1 MTATSSAH
9 VSQIRARPQRK
20 PAITGLTI
28 VFPHDYT
35 RVAEQKPI
43 EGANFAFESARKL
56 VQSWCL
62 PLAEMLRRASP
73 IADASDKAFEGASGA
88 ASSYGLELARKLAF
102 DGADSVLIWDVA
114 PVPSRRGGRTGQAVS
129 RGGPTLDT
137 RAVNSPWQKLII
149 LSVRKPGGRAGKH
162 IRSAMVSSKW

>member
-1 MTATSSAH
+1 M
-9 VSQIRARPQRK
+9 
-20 PAITGLTI
+20 
-28 VFPHDYT
+28 FPHDYT

-114 PVPSRRGGRTGQAVS
+114 PVPSRRGDRTGQAAP
-129 RGGPTLDT
+129 RGGHTLET
-137 RAVNSPWQKLII
+137 RAVNSP
-149 LSVRKPGGRAGKH
+149 
-162 IRSAMVSSKW
+162 